1 MAEIL
6 VLPSTATNGV
16 SLLFVSV
23 ENEEDRRRRIAVF
36 TTVFRVEPCRTI
48 ASSSVD
54 SVDRKH
60 SAGSRYGRR

>member
-36 TTVFRVEPCRTI
+36 TTVFRVEPRTI